1 MTQSIEKT
9 FLIDPLSTNN
19 AIYHDSLT
27 FKNEQHNIS
36 ISNLILRTGSPK
48 LNLKRKEVNKHLSE
62 LRQKKN
68 ISLIDHSL
76 KITPRH
82 FNESKHLNKENIPSN
97 LVASEETPIDFF
109 PWN

>member
-36 ISNLILRTGSPK
+36 ISNLILRTGSQK

-68 ISLIDHSL
+68 ISLIDHSQ

-82 FNESKHLNKENIPSN
+82 FNKSKHLNKENIPSN

-109 PWN
+109 TWN